1 MKKLPLTLLIVS
13 IGLFAFT
20 FSHFPA
26 YQLFDKSGNKT
37 DYDALRQAANEAD
50 IILFGEL
57 HNNPIAHWLQ
67 LQLTTDLYETKKENL
82 VLGAEMFEADDQIT
96 LNEYL
101 SGKINYKTLK
111 QEAKLWPNNTTDYQP
126 LVDFA
131 KDNHLPFV
139 AANVPRRYA
148 NMVYKNGFDA
158 LDDIDKLAK
167 KNWLPPLPIK
177 YNPDLPGYKKML
189 EMMGGHGGDNL
200 PKAQALKDAAMAHF
214 ILKNWKKGKTFI
226 HYNGAYHSDNFEG
239 IMWYLLQQNKKL
251 NIVTI
256 STVEQADI
264 DQLPDED
271 KNKADFIIVVRE
283 NMTKTH

>member
-1 MKKLPLTLLIVS
+1 MKKLPLALLIIS

-20 FSHFPA
+20 FSHFQA

-37 DYDALRQAANEAD
+37 DYDALRKAASEAD
-50 IILFGEL
+50 IVLFGEL

-67 LQLTTDLYETKKENL
+67 LQLTTNLYEAKKENL

-101 SGKINYKTLK
+101 NGKINYKTLK

-158 LDDIDKLAK
+158 LKDIDKLAK
-167 KNWLPPLPIK
+167 KNWLPPLPIT

-200 PKAQALKDAAMAHF
+200 PKAQALKDATMAHF
-214 ILKNWKKGKTFI
+214 ILKNWKKGKLLI

-239 IMWYLLQQNKKL
+239 IMWYLLQKNKKL